1 VGYDLIVIGNGGLQT
16 LDGVQA
22 LQKVHGGLWLAN
34 NANLTSTAA
43 LESLEQVGEQ
53 QAAAAAARQQPMI

>member
-1 VGYDLIVIGNGGLQT
+1 MGYDLIVIGNGGLQT